1 MSRTPPPTVL
11 IVDDFADARALL
23 RTLLEARGY
32 HTVEASDGQE
42 AIALAR
48 DVRPRVVLLDLGLPV
63 LSGWE
68 VARVLREDPAT
79 SHACIVACTAYSRP
93 SELEHAREAGCAHVL
108 TKPIDFDAL
117 LELLAS
123 IA

>member
-1 MSRTPPPTVL
+1 MSRTSPPTVL

-32 HTVEASDGQE
+32 HTVEASDGEQ

-48 DVRPRVVLLDLGLPV
+48 EVRPDVVLLDLGLPV
-63 LSGWE
+63 VSGWD
-68 VARVLREDPAT
+68 VARVLRDDPTTRDAI
-79 SHACIVACTAYSRP
+79 IVACTAYSRP
-93 SELEHAREAGCAHVL
+93 SELEQARDAGCAHVL
-108 TKPIDFDAL
+108 TKPLDFDAL